1 MITICF
7 LSRVSTAGGRIL
19 CLDGGGIR
27 GLILIQ
33 MLETLEMYLGG
44 PVIQHFDW
52 IAGTS
57 TGGILSLA
65 IASGTNVFN
74 FISIFELVN
83 LLVCNCFSNI
93 GKSIKDCKALYLRF
107 KDQVFV
113 GKRPYDADLLEG
125 FLRNEFGQLTM
136 SDLDQGP
143 K

>member
-1 MITICF
+1 M
-7 LSRVSTAGGRIL
+7 V
-19 CLDGGGIR
+19 
-27 GLILIQ
+27 
-33 MLETLEMYLGG
+33 
-44 PVIQHFDW
+44 
-52 IAGTS
+52 
-57 TGGILSLA
+57 LSLFKCLKRSKCISA
-65 IASGTNVFN
+65 DRSYNISIGLLVLVLVEFCPLQLLPVQMFN